1 VLDGVVGGV
10 LGNQVGQDG
19 NKVAAYD
26 IYVRLDDGRKLIVNQ
41 RDLGSI
47 RLSSYVSV
55 DGCKATLI
63 R

>member
-1 VLDGVVGGV
+1 V
-10 LGNQVGQDG
+10 LGNQVEQNS

-47 RLSSYVSV
+47 RVSSYVSV
-55 DGCKATLI
+55 NGCKATLI